1 MADRQLSKKYP
12 RIVVEVQE
20 DKEVPN
26 APADMS
32 GPNPNGMGAS
42 ALLQNHPLIV
52 WQSSTTCTST

>member
-1 MADRQLSKKYP
+1 MGVPALCTWDLPEAFADTRADRQLSKKYP

-32 GPNPNGMGAS
+32 GPNPNGMG
-42 ALLQNHPLIV
+42 
-52 WQSSTTCTST
+52 TS